1 MDLFRYF
8 IRFLYKIRWYLII
21 LPIISLIVAWF
32 LTRNMEHIYD
42 TNTTIYTGMIT
53 GYNLEGTTG
62 SVGGNSQTNITN
74 LMLIVTT
81 DNTIHEVALR
91 LFGRCMMYG
100 NPNKDNNYISA
111 EHFRQLNATVPPE
124 VKALINRNSE
134 DQTYANLKAY
144 EKPTQNNYI
153 FGLLNYHQY
162 FGIDNITSRLKVL
175 QLDQSDII
183 DIGYSA
189 NDAGIAFNTL
199 DILNKVF
206 ARQYQQLRFGETNNV
221 IRFFEKEVARLYKVL
236 SNAEDDLIRYNISKK
251 IINYEEQT
259 KALTGLEAQQQNFR
273 NDQLMNYTTS
283 KALLDY
289 LERQLGNR
297 AQVIRSNRE
306 FTNQVRDI
314 SRIQSRISNLR
325 IMSSEGG
332 GQNNESQEEL
342 AKAQRDLQKATGRVT
357 QLTKDIEAS
366 TFSTETGVKANDMLE
381 RWLEQLLLMEKTKAE
396 MTATDIMKENLERQ
410 YLFYAPIGATI
421 ERKVRHISFI
431 EGNYMEM
438 LKALNAA
445 RMRQRNLQMSTATL
459 RVLNPPMFPLNAQ
472 PTNRIMILLGSLLL
486 TFMLTA
492 LWFLIIEMLDRT
504 LRDRM
509 RSERITQIPVMG
521 CFPKESNLRYRRF
534 NKTIADMAMKQLSKS
549 LLPHFKEGQQNVL
562 NFFKE
567 GQQNVLNLISTDS
580 GNGKSYLAQELEN
593 YWISIGLEV
602 RRLTYDEDFLAED
615 SKFILAKDIKDLC
628 PDILPN
634 EIAIVE
640 YPNMDDNSISP
651 ALLNMGTINLMVT
664 RANRTW
670 KDIDQKALKELQTML
685 DDDHKDTL
693 FMYLTEASRY
703 AVEEFVGQLPPYTRF
718 NNFVYRISQLG
729 LTATENE
736 HSL

>member
-1 MDLFRYF
+1 
-8 IRFLYKIRWYLII
+8 
-21 LPIISLIVAWF
+21 
-32 LTRNMEHIYD
+32 MERIYD

-91 LFGRCMMYG
+91 LFSRCMMYG

-124 VKALINRNSE
+124 VKALINRNNE

-144 EKPTQNNYI
+144 EKPSQNNYI

-221 IRFFEKEVARLYKVL
+221 IRFFEKEVGRLYKIL
-236 SNAEDDLIRYNISKK
+236 TNAEDDLIRYNISKR

-273 NDQLMNYTTS
+273 NDQLLNYTTS

-297 AQVIRSNRE
+297 AQIIRSNTE
-306 FTNQVRDI
+306 FTKQVRDI

-325 IMSSEGG
+325 LMSSEGG
-332 GQNNESQEEL
+332 AQNNESQEEL

-396 MTATDIMKENLERQ
+396 MTATDIMKDNLDRQ

-421 ERKVRHISFI
+421 ERKVRHIGFI

-562 NFFKE
+562 N
-567 GQQNVLNLISTDS
+567 LISTDS

-615 SKFILAKDIKDLC
+615 SKFILAKGIKDLC

-634 EIAIVE
+634 EIAIIE

-670 KDIDQKALKELQTML
+670 KDVDQKALRELQTML
-685 DDDHKDTL
+685 DEDHKDTL

>member
-8 IRFLYKIRWYLII
+8 VRFLYKIRWYLVI
-21 LPIISLIVAWF
+21 LPMIALIVAWF
-32 LTRNMEHIYD
+32 MTRHMERIYD

-53 GYNLEGTTG
+53 GYNLEGTG

-74 LMLIVTT
+74 LMLIITT

-124 VKALINRNSE
+124 VKALINHNSE
-134 DQTYANLKAY
+134 SQTYANLKAY
-144 EKPTQNNYI
+144 EKPSQDNYL
-153 FGLLNYHQY
+153 FGIMNYHPY
-162 FGIDNITSRLKVL
+162 FGINNITSRLKVL
-175 QLDQSDII
+175 QLNHSDII

-189 NDAGIAFNTL
+189 NDAGIAYNTL
-199 DILNKVF
+199 DILNEVF
-206 ARQYQQLRFGETNNV
+206 ARQYQQIRYGESNNV
-221 IRFFEKEVARLYKVL
+221 IRFFEKEVSRLYKIL
-236 SNAEDDLIRYNISKK
+236 TNAEDDLIRYNISKR
-251 IINYEEQT
+251 IINYGEQT
-259 KALTGLEAQQQNFR
+259 KQLTVLEAQQQNFR

-283 KALLDY
+283 KALMDY

-297 AQVIRSNRE
+297 AQVIRSNKE

-325 IMSSEGG
+325 LMSSEGG
-332 GQNNESQEEL
+332 AQNNESQEEL
-342 AKAQRDLQKATGRVT
+342 AKAQRDLQAATGRVT
-357 QLTKDIEAS
+357 QLTKDIEAAS
-366 TFSTETGVKANDMLE
+366 YSTETGVKANDMLG
-381 RWLEQLLLMEKTKAE
+381 RWLEQLLLLEKTKAE
-396 MTATDIMKENLERQ
+396 MTATDIMKNNLDKQ
-410 YLFYAPIGATI
+410 YLFYAPIGATLD
-421 ERKVRHISFI
+421 RKDRHIGFI

-445 RMRQRNLQMSTATL
+445 RLRQRNLQMSTATL

-472 PTNRIMILLGSLLL
+472 PTNRLMVLLGAFLL
-486 TFMLTA
+486 TFMLTT

-509 RSERITQIPVMG
+509 RSERITKIPVMG
-521 CFPKESNLRYRRF
+521 CFPKESSLRYRRF
-534 NKTIADMAMKQLSKS
+534 NKTISDMAMKQLSKA
-549 LLPHFKEGQQNVL
+549 LLPH
-562 NFFKE
+562 FKE

-593 YWISIGLEV
+593 YWISIGLQV

-628 PDILPN
+628 PDILPD
-634 EIAIVE
+634 EIAIIE
-640 YPNMDDNSISP
+640 YPNLDGNSISP
-651 ALLNMGTINLMVT
+651 ALLNIGTVNLMVT

-670 KDIDQKALKELQTML
+670 KDIDQKALKEVQAML
-685 DDDHKDTL
+685 DEEHKNTL

-703 AVEEFVGQLPPYTRF
+703 AVEEFVGQLPPYTKF
-718 NNFVYRISQLG
+718 NNFVYRMSQLG
-729 LTATENE
+729 LTAIENE
-736 HSL
+736 HAK